1 MTLPIKGFAALAMTL
16 GVAAGAVAQTPAPAA
31 PPAAAPMP
39 AMAGMPAMIPSAP
52 GALSVETT
60 SIGDLLAD
68 AGGKAVLEKDMPK
81 LITYPGLDQIKDMTL
96 RAISVYPEAELDDTK
111 LAAIQKD
118 LDAAKK

>member
-1 MTLPIKGFAALAMTL
+1 MPLPIKGFAALALAL
-16 GVAAGAVAQTPAPAA
+16 GVAGGAVAQTPA

-39 AMAGMPAMIPSAP
+39 AMAGMPAMIPAAP

-68 AGGKAVLEKDMPK
+68 AGAKAVLEKDMPK

-96 RAISVYPEAELDDTK
+96 RAISVYPEAELDDSK